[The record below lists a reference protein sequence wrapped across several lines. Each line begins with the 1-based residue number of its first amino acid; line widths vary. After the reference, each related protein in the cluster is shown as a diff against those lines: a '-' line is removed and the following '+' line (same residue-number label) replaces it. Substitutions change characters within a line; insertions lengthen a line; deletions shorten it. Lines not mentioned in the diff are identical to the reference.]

1 MDEESERKKLS
12 DMGLTDDVIEIVLEK
27 KRELLRKQTQ
37 QIIIQSEPQ
46 PEPQPEPQQPEPQQ
60 PEPQQQQSL
69 SVIDEIPPPETPL
82 VEIQQQQQIIQKH
95 LPIWKRRLQ
104 QRLNLSNHI

>member
-37 QIIIQSEPQ
+37 QIIIQ
-46 PEPQPEPQQPEPQQ
+46 PEPQHEPQQPEPQQ
-60 PEPQQQQSL
+60 SEPQQQP
-69 SVIDEIPPPETPL
+69 SVIDEIPPPESQV
-82 VEIQQQQQIIQKH
+82 VEIQEQPQQIIQKH

>member
-46 PEPQPEPQQPEPQQ
+46 QLEPQQ
-60 PEPQQQQSL
+60 PEPQQQEPQQQESS

-82 VEIQQQQQIIQKH
+82 VEIQQQQIIQKH